1 MNAKGTGLGL
11 SICKKIITQMGGKV
25 HADSEIGIG
34 TRFIIT
40 QQVRCQDRVYENNKL
55 ISSIE
60 FDELYSEHEK
70 NFTPNFFKKFELR
83 DYQLSHFDENRLN
96 FKQYTFMGEEKNNE

>member
-40 QQVRCQDRVYENNKL
+40 
-55 ISSIE
+55 
-60 FDELYSEHEK
+60 
-70 NFTPNFFKKFELR
+70 
-83 DYQLSHFDENRLN
+83 
-96 FKQYTFMGEEKNNE
+96 